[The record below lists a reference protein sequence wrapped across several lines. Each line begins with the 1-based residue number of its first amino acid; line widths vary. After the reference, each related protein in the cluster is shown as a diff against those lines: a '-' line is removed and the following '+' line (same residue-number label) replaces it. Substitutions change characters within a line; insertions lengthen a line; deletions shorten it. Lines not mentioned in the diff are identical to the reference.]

1 MVKISDY
8 TPITSLES
16 GDLFDLSEYDSTA
29 LTYETKS
36 ISYANL
42 ITNVK
47 ASINTTEALDAST
60 DPTASKRIVFYSAGA
75 PGGTLYLPTAVEGD
89 IITFIRVANG
99 GTAAVVG
106 TAGGALVNGAT
117 TFATNTTLY
126 SIHTAYCDGTNWFIS

>member
-1 MVKISDY
+1 MVKISAY

-29 LTYETKS
+29 LTYDTRS
-36 ISYANL
+36 ISYANMVAN
-42 ITNVK
+42 IK
-47 ASINTTEALDAST
+47 ASLNTTEALDASG
-60 DPTASKRIVFYSAGA
+60 DPTASKRIVFYSASA
-75 PGGTLYLPTAVEGD
+75 PGGTLYLPTAVDGD
-89 IITFIRVANG
+89 IITFVRVANG
-99 GTAAVVG
+99 GTAATVG

>member
-29 LTYETKS
+29 LTYETRS

-47 ASINTTEALDAST
+47 ASLNTTESLNSSI
-60 DPTASKRIVFYSAGA
+60 DPTVSKRIVFYSASA
-75 PGGTLYLPTAVEGD
+75 PGGTLYLPTAVNGD

-99 GTAAVVG
+99 GTAATVG
-106 TAGGALVNGAT
+106 TAGGALVNGVT

>member
-29 LTYETKS
+29 LTYETRS

-47 ASINTTEALDAST
+47 ASLNTTESLDSST
-60 DPTASKRIVFYSAGA
+60 DPTVSKRIVFYSAPT
-75 PGGTLYLPTAVEGD
+75 PGGTLYLPTAVNGD

-99 GTAAVVG
+99 GTAATVG